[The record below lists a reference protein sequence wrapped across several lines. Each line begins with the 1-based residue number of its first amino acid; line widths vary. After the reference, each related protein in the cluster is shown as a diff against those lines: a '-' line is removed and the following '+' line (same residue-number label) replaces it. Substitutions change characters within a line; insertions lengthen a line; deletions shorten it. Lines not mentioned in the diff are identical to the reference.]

1 MSEENEYKL
10 ADWLADTVQF
20 PVSAGLVRAI
30 FAKRNVSFDI
40 LYSDANGQLVDLLYA
55 DLLVKIAEDTPD
67 RLGATTDSDN
77 GWEHSDG
84 GYTISEKTKK
94 TLKAKANKIYKK
106 YGEPTAGVEQT
117 WNINQGG
124 IHRRR
129 FPV

>member
-10 ADWLADTVQF
+10 ADWLANTVQF

-30 FAKRNVSFDI
+30 FAKRNVAFDM
-40 LYSDANGQLVDLLYA
+40 LYSDANVQLVDLLYA
-55 DLLVKIAEDTPD
+55 DLLVKIARTTPD

-84 GYTISEKTKK
+84 GYSISKETKK
-94 TLKAKANKIYKK
+94 ELIAEANKIYKK
-106 YGEPTAGVEQT
+106 YGEPTADVEQT

-129 FPV
+129 LPM